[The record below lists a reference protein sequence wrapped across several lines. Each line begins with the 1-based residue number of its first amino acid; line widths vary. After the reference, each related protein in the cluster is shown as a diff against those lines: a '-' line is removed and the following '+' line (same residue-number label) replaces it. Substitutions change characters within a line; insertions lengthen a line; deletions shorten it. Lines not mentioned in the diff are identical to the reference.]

1 MTAVLDAYKNDPVG
15 FVEQVLGHPPPYDK
29 QREIL
34 RTVAGERRTSVVGAN
49 GSGKDWAAARTIL
62 WWLATRRQAIAVAT
76 GPTQRQVEQIVWR
89 EMRAAYKASS
99 VDLGGRLSGS
109 QWNIAD
115 DRYAIGFSTNK
126 ADNLQGFHSP
136 ELLVVVT
143 EAHAMPQD
151 QMEALKRLYPA
162 RMLLTG
168 NAFSR
173 DGEFFESHHTKR
185 HIYTGVTISVYDTPN
200 FTGENGGAPGM
211 PTEEDVEERKLDWGE
226 DHPLY
231 QGSILAKFPDM
242 LDDSLISRS
251 AIEAAVARWE
261 GQVPSP
267 STGEGEDGGDGAPV
281 TSAELVVPAEAGTSH
296 PWGDGD
302 PETSAELV
310 VPAEAGTSH
319 PWGDGDPETSAEL
332 VVPAE
337 AGTSPPMTR
346 GTAPVVPAEAGTS
359 HPWGEG
365 APVETSVELVVPAEA
380 GTSPPMTR
388 GTAPVVPAEA
398 GTSQPMTRGAAS
410 VVPAQAGTS
419 PPMTR
424 GTASVVP
431 AEAGTSHP
439 TPDDRERDSRLRWN
453 DDPPPTPLPLGG
465 VSALK
470 CVGEGPE
477 TSVELVVPAEAGTSH
492 PMTRGAAPVVPAEA
506 GTSHPMTR
514 GAASVVP
521 AEAGT
526 SHPMTPGTAP
536 TPPPSG
542 EPRLGVDVARFGS
555 DMTALCVRRGWR
567 VESLRSFSHVDTMRT
582 AGEAAALVRDHHIPA
597 VFVDEGGLGAGVVD
611 RLRELEAPVH
621 GVQFGGKARQSG
633 RFANMRAEL
642 FWELRRLF
650 NDNLIAIPRDEE
662 LISQLLGL
670 RYDVTSAGQV
680 KMESKS
686 SLRKRGL
693 RSPDKADA
701 LALAFME
708 PPSLRIWTGPP
719 DEPPRQ
725 PGPVRDSTSWST
737 FPETLRN
744 RLGVW

>member
-1 MTAVLDAYKNDPVG
+1 MTAVLEDYRDDPVR
-15 FVEQVLGHPPPYDK
+15 FVEEVLGHPPPYEK

-34 RTVAGERRTSVVGAN
+34 RTLAVKRRVTVVGAN
-49 GSGKDWAAARTIL
+49 GSGKDWAAARAIL
-62 WWLATRRQAIAVAT
+62 WWLATRPRAIAVVT

-89 EMRAAYKASS
+89 ELRAAYKASS
-99 VDLGGRLSGS
+99 VPLGGRLSGS

-173 DGEFFESHHTKR
+173 DGEFFDSHHTKR
-185 HIYTGVTISVYDTPN
+185 HIYAGVTVSVYDTPN

-231 QGSILAKFPDM
+231 QGSILARFPDM
-242 LDDSLISRS
+242 LDDSLLSRS

-261 GQVPSP
+261 GDIVPPATP
-267 STGEGEDGGDGAPV
+267 SSAPTADPLSLEGRGRHAVAGEGGPAGSGEGEHATPDHSTLSLTLSPCRARESDNPLSLEGRGRH
-281 TSAELVVPAEAGTSH
+281 VVA
-296 PWGDGD
+296 
-302 PETSAELV
+302 
-310 VPAEAGTSH
+310 
-319 PWGDGDPETSAEL
+319 
-332 VVPAE
+332 
-337 AGTSPPMTR
+337 
-346 GTAPVVPAEAGTS
+346 
-359 HPWGEG
+359 GEG
-365 APVETSVELVVPAEA
+365 E
-380 GTSPPMTR
+380 
-388 GTAPVVPAEA
+388 
-398 GTSQPMTRGAAS
+398 
-410 VVPAQAGTS
+410 
-419 PPMTR
+419 
-424 GTASVVP
+424 
-431 AEAGTSHP
+431 
-439 TPDDRERDSRLRWN
+439 
-453 DDPPPTPLPLGG
+453 
-465 VSALK
+465 
-470 CVGEGPE
+470 
-477 TSVELVVPAEAGTSH
+477 
-492 PMTRGAAPVVPAEA
+492 
-506 GTSHPMTR
+506 
-514 GAASVVP
+514 
-521 AEAGT
+521 
-526 SHPMTPGTAP
+526 
-536 TPPPSG
+536 PPSG
-542 EPRLGVDVARFGS
+542 ELRLGVDVARFGS
-555 DMTALCVRRGWR
+555 DKTALCVRRGWS
-567 VESLRSFSHVDTMRT
+567 VEYLRSFSRIDTMRT
-582 AGEAAALVRDHHIPA
+582 AGEAVTLVRDHDIPA

-611 RLRELEAPVH
+611 RLRELRAPVY

-650 NDNLIAIPRDEE
+650 NDNLIAIPPDEE

-686 SLRKRGL
+686 SLRRRGL

-708 PPSLRIWTGPP
+708 PPSLQIWTGPP
-719 DEPPRQ
+719 NAPPPPPPR
-725 PGPVRDSTSWST
+725 PVRDSTDLPSDSGA
-737 FPETLRN
+737 LAN
-744 RLGVW
+744 RLGIW

>member
-15 FVEQVLGHPPPYDK
+15 FVEQVLGHPPPYEK
-29 QREIL
+29 QRDIL
-34 RTVAGERRTSVVGAN
+34 RTVAVKRRTSVVGAN

-242 LDDSLISRS
+242 LDDSLLSRS
-251 AIEAAVARWE
+251 AIEAAVTRWE
-261 GQVPSP
+261 ADRNIDAHDSQDKDLPPTDPPLEGHTNIDTQDSQDYSHPPVTPCATGVVGSP
-267 STGEGEDGGDGAPV
+267 SCP
-281 TSAELVVPAEAGTSH
+281 SCPSMLS
-296 PWGDGD
+296 
-302 PETSAELV
+302 S
-310 VPAEAGTSH
+310 
-319 PWGDGDPETSAEL
+319 
-332 VVPAE
+332 
-337 AGTSPPMTR
+337 SPSCPSCPSMLS
-346 GTAPVVPAEAGTS
+346 G
-359 HPWGEG
+359 
-365 APVETSVELVVPAEA
+365 
-380 GTSPPMTR
+380 
-388 GTAPVVPAEA
+388 
-398 GTSQPMTRGAAS
+398 
-410 VVPAQAGTS
+410 
-419 PPMTR
+419 
-424 GTASVVP
+424 
-431 AEAGTSHP
+431 
-439 TPDDRERDSRLRWN
+439 
-453 DDPPPTPLPLGG
+453 LP
-465 VSALK
+465 
-470 CVGEGPE
+470 
-477 TSVELVVPAEAGTSH
+477 
-492 PMTRGAAPVVPAEA
+492 
-506 GTSHPMTR
+506 
-514 GAASVVP
+514 
-521 AEAGT
+521 
-526 SHPMTPGTAP
+526 
-536 TPPPSG
+536 
-542 EPRLGVDVARFGS
+542 PRLGVDVARFGS
-555 DMTALCVRRGWR
+555 DKTALCVRRGWR
-567 VESLRSFSHVDTMRT
+567 VESLRSFSRIDTMRT
-582 AGEAAALVRDHHIPA
+582 AGEAAALVRDHRIPA

-686 SLRKRGL
+686 SLRRRGL

-719 DEPPRQ
+719 DEPPRT

>member
-1 MTAVLDAYKNDPVG
+1 MTAVLEDYRDDPVR
-15 FVEQVLGHPPPYDK
+15 FVEEVLGHPPPYEK

-34 RTVAGERRTSVVGAN
+34 RTLAVKRRVSVVGAN
-49 GSGKDWAAARTIL
+49 GSGKDWAAARAIL
-62 WWLATRRQAIAVAT
+62 WWLATRLRAIVVVT

-89 EMRAAYKASS
+89 ELRAAYKASR
-99 VDLGGRLSGS
+99 VPLGGRLSGS

-173 DGEFFESHHTKR
+173 DGEFFDSHHTKR
-185 HIYTGVTISVYDTPN
+185 HIYAGVTVSVYDTPN

-231 QGSILAKFPDM
+231 QGSILARFPDM
-242 LDDSLISRS
+242 LDDSLLSRS

-261 GQVPSP
+261 G
-267 STGEGEDGGDGAPV
+267 EGE
-281 TSAELVVPAEAGTSH
+281 
-296 PWGDGD
+296 
-302 PETSAELV
+302 
-310 VPAEAGTSH
+310 
-319 PWGDGDPETSAEL
+319 
-332 VVPAE
+332 
-337 AGTSPPMTR
+337 
-346 GTAPVVPAEAGTS
+346 
-359 HPWGEG
+359 
-365 APVETSVELVVPAEA
+365 
-380 GTSPPMTR
+380 
-388 GTAPVVPAEA
+388 
-398 GTSQPMTRGAAS
+398 
-410 VVPAQAGTS
+410 
-419 PPMTR
+419 
-424 GTASVVP
+424 
-431 AEAGTSHP
+431 
-439 TPDDRERDSRLRWN
+439 
-453 DDPPPTPLPLGG
+453 PPTPLSLEGRG
-465 VSALK
+465 RHAVA
-470 CVGEGPE
+470 GEGE
-477 TSVELVVPAEAGTSH
+477 SVAGEGEPAGSGQGE
-492 PMTRGAAPVVPAEA
+492 
-506 GTSHPMTR
+506 
-514 GAASVVP
+514 
-521 AEAGT
+521 
-526 SHPMTPGTAP
+526 PGTPDHSTLSLTLSPCRARGPDNPLSLEGRGRHAVAGEGDPNAP
-536 TPPPSG
+536 L
-542 EPRLGVDVARFGS
+542 RLGVDVARFGS
-555 DMTALCVRRGWR
+555 DKTALCVRRGWS
-567 VESLRSFSHVDTMRT
+567 VEYLRSFSRIDTMRT
-582 AGEAAALVRDHHIPA
+582 AGEAVTLVRDHDIPA

-611 RLRELEAPVH
+611 RLRELRAPVY

-650 NDNLIAIPRDEE
+650 NDNLIAIPPDEE

-686 SLRKRGL
+686 SLRRRGL

-708 PPSLRIWTGPP
+708 PPDLQIWTGPP
-719 DEPPRQ
+719 NAPPPPPPR
-725 PGPVRDSTSWST
+725 PVRDSTDYPSDSGA
-737 FPETLRN
+737 LAN
-744 RLGVW
+744 RFGVW

>member
-1 MTAVLDAYKNDPVG
+1 MTAVLEDYKNDPVA
-15 FVEQVLGHPPPYDK
+15 FVEEVLGHPPPYEK

-34 RTVAGERRTSVVGAN
+34 RTVADERRTSVVGAN
-49 GSGKDWAAARTIL
+49 GSGKDWAAARTML

-89 EMRAAYKASS
+89 EMRAAWKASN
-99 VDLGGRLSGS
+99 VDLGGRMSGS

-173 DGEFFESHHTKR
+173 DGEFFDSHHTKR

-211 PTEEDVEERKLDWGE
+211 PTEEDIEERKLDWGE

-242 LDDSLISRS
+242 LDDSLLSRS
-251 AIEAAVARWE
+251 AIEAAVTRWE
-261 GQVPSP
+261 EGGEGNALRAPVPLP
-267 STGEGEDGGDGAPV
+267 RPLGEGEEPSAPV
-281 TSAELVVPAEAGTSH
+281 PIPRPPGEGNAPWHEGEGSPASPSSALSRPPSPAAAARLPLPQGEGEEPSAPVPIPRPLGEGNARQREGEGC
-296 PWGDGD
+296 PPPPD
-302 PETSAELV
+302 PTPRPLGEGNAVHREGEG
-310 VPAEAGTSH
+310 VPHREGE
-319 PWGDGDPETSAEL
+319 G
-332 VVPAE
+332 VPHRE
-337 AGTSPPMTR
+337 GEGCSPPPDPSPRPSGEGDLPTPR
-346 GTAPVVPAEAGTS
+346 PLGEGNAPQRE
-359 HPWGEG
+359 GEG
-365 APVETSVELVVPAEA
+365 AP
-380 GTSPPMTR
+380 R
-388 GTAPVVPAEA
+388 
-398 GTSQPMTRGAAS
+398 R
-410 VVPAQAGTS
+410 
-419 PPMTR
+419 
-424 GTASVVP
+424 
-431 AEAGTSHP
+431 
-439 TPDDRERDSRLRWN
+439 
-453 DDPPPTPLPLGG
+453 
-465 VSALK
+465 
-470 CVGEGPE
+470 VGEG
-477 TSVELVVPAEAGTSH
+477 
-492 PMTRGAAPVVPAEA
+492 
-506 GTSHPMTR
+506 
-514 GAASVVP
+514 
-521 AEAGT
+521 
-526 SHPMTPGTAP
+526 
-536 TPPPSG
+536 
-542 EPRLGVDVARFGS
+542 PRLGVDVARFGS
-555 DMTALCVRRGWR
+555 DHTALCVRRGWR
-567 VESLRSFSHVDTMRT
+567 VESLRSFSRVDTMRT
-582 AGEAAALVRDHHIPA
+582 AGEAAALVRDRDIPA

-611 RLRELEAPVH
+611 RLRELEVPVH

-633 RFANMRAEL
+633 RFANKRAEL

-686 SLRKRGL
+686 SLRRRGL

-708 PPSLRIWTGPP
+708 PPSLQIWTGPP
-719 DEPPRQ
+719 SVVPAEAGTSHLP
-725 PGPVRDSTSWST
+725 PVRDSTSWPSSPST
-737 FPETLRN
+737 SPETLRN